1 MAETIEI
8 GVISDTHGKLPGAVF
23 KAFEGVAGIVHCGD
37 VCDLSILD
45 ELAIIA
51 PVWAVGGNM
60 DASGDR
66 RLPPARVEKC
76 GDVTIAVT
84 HGHLSPGWGAER
96 VQGLARMFAGRKPD
110 VVCYGHSHRY
120 AQEWVGG
127 VLMLNPGAVFRPRD
141 GHASVAVLSVGEHG
155 VSVRRVSLD

>member
-51 PVWAVGGNM
+51 PVWAVGGNV

-96 VQGLARMFAGRKPD
+96 VQGLPECSP
-110 VVCYGHSHRY
+110 V
-120 AQEWVGG
+120 
-127 VLMLNPGAVFRPRD
+127 
-141 GHASVAVLSVGEHG
+141 ASPTSSAMAIRIVT
-155 VSVRRVSLD
+155 RRNGLAAC